1 MDLEVVVSYHSNE
14 DYATIFFREPS
25 KGIGTIS
32 MPAEGT
38 SMEVSREFAI
48 NLYMDFRTRDSKLD
62 DKQRLLTKWIEF
74 VKQHK
79 AMLDILNK

>member
-1 MDLEVVVSYHSNE
+1 
-14 DYATIFFREPS
+14 
-25 KGIGTIS
+25 
-32 MPAEGT
+32 
-38 SMEVSREFAI
+38 MEVSREFAI